1 MKRQLLHNSHII
13 ELRLMH
19 DMKNKAIV
27 GTVQPKRTKLT
38 NKNNM
43 IVIADDDPAIL
54 DAMKMILELYDFNV
68 VTVEDGHVLPKL
80 INLKPKLLFLDI
92 CMSGVDG
99 RDICRK
105 IKAIDA
111 TKNIPVIMISA
122 SCDLIQ
128 TVKQSGA
135 DDYLAKPFEIQDL
148 LSKVNK
154 YLLN

>member
-1 MKRQLLHNSHII
+1 MKD
-13 ELRLMH
+13 ET
-19 DMKNKAIV
+19 IV
-27 GTVQPKRTKLT
+27 GTVQQKRTKLSR
-38 NKNNM
+38 KENM

-54 DAMKMILELYDFNV
+54 EAMKMILELYDFTV

-80 INLKPKLLFLDI
+80 LNLKPKLLLLDI

-99 RDICRK
+99 RDICKK

-128 TVKQSGA
+128 TMKQSGA